1 VTPRGSFAGL
11 TLSTEEDNVTAF
23 KDAFEKAGMNT
34 AGAELYKLATDA
46 LRGHGGS
53 AEKTATKF
61 CQMLKKREDLLRA
74 LALEFLRGV
83 AADMG
88 TQAPASIKNI
98 KVREH
103 KRHRPRSEEERTGAL
118 IAAGTAVEALRS
130 IFDERHIDGRPIG
143 DLRWGELQGMVHTN
157 ANNAASYL
165 RLGTEA
171 TENAILLD
179 KIEAFAQVEDH
190 SRKIRQVLSAADL
203 ERLAVEARREAPRLV
218 ELGMK
223 YYATTIEQRR
233 ARELTP

>member
-1 VTPRGSFAGL
+1 
-11 TLSTEEDNVTAF
+11 VTAF

-34 AGAELYKLATDA
+34 AGAEVYKLGVDA

-53 AEKTATKF
+53 AEKAAPKF
-61 CQMLKKREDLLRA
+61 CNLLRKRNDLLNA
-74 LALEFLRGV
+74 LAIEFLRWV

-88 TQAPASIKNI
+88 TQPSPVSIKNI

-143 DLRWGELQGMVHTN
+143 DLRWGELLGMVHTN

-233 ARELTP
+233 AREISA

>member
-1 VTPRGSFAGL
+1 
-11 TLSTEEDNVTAF
+11 VTAF

-34 AGAELYKLATDA
+34 AGAEAYKLGVDA

-53 AEKTATKF
+53 AERAAPKF
-61 CQMLKKREDLLRA
+61 CNMLRKRNDLLNA
-74 LALEFLRGV
+74 LAVEFLRWV
-83 AADMG
+83 AIDMG
-88 TQAPASIKNI
+88 TQPRPVSIKNI

-190 SRKIRQVLSAADL
+190 SRKVRQVLSAADL
-203 ERLAVEARREAPRLV
+203 ERLDGEARREAPRLV

-233 ARELTP
+233 AREISA

>member
-1 VTPRGSFAGL
+1 
-11 TLSTEEDNVTAF
+11 
-23 KDAFEKAGMNT
+23 MNT
-34 AGAELYKLATDA
+34 AGAELFKLGIDA

-53 AEKTATKF
+53 AEKAASKF
-61 CQMLKKREDLLRA
+61 CQMLRKRNDLLNA
-74 LALEFLRGV
+74 LVLEFLRRV

-103 KRHRPRSEEERTGAL
+103 RRHRPRTEEERTGAL
-118 IAAGTAVEALRS
+118 VAAGTAIEAMRS

-143 DLRWGELQGMVHTN
+143 DLRWGELLGMVHTN

-190 SRKIRQVLSAADL
+190 STKIRQVLSATDL
-203 ERLAVEARREAPRLV
+203 ERLSNEAHREAPRLV

-233 ARELTP
+233 AREISQ